1 VEPARDPNPIAPA
14 MLEAARSLSIPTF
27 DDQNGEMMEGEGGA
41 SITNLRIRDGRR
53 LSVFRT
59 YAYPYMDRHNLTV
72 LTGALVTRVLFNGKL
87 AVGVEFFRD
96 GQSHRVAARC
106 EIVLS
111 LGAINTPKV
120 LMQSGIGDE
129 SELAPAG
136 IDVAQHLPGV
146 GRNFQDHI
154 LTGCVWEYRTPI
166 PLRNNAAEGTF
177 FWKSDPS
184 LDTPDL
190 QPLQVE
196 VPFSTPETAR
206 FSPPAASWSMLPGV
220 VRPRSRGHLRITG
233 PKPSDPIEIVA
244 NTFSDPTDM
253 KALIRAIALCR
264 EIGNSAVMS
273 PFVKREVMPGNLAGR
288 ALESFV
294 RDAAAAYLHQ
304 NCTAKMGRDEMSVVD
319 GRLRVYGIDN
329 LRIADGSIM
338 PRVPTGNTMAPCV
351 VIGEKAAEFLKERQ
365 AL

>member
-1 VEPARDPNPIAPA
+1 
-14 MLEAARSLSIPTF
+14 
-27 DDQNGEMMEGEGGA
+27 MEGEGGA
-41 SITNLRIRDGRR
+41 AIANVRIRDGRC

-59 YAYPYMDRHNLTV
+59 YAYPYMGRHNLTV
-72 LTGALVTRVLFNGKL
+72 LTGALVTRIVFDGKR
-87 AVGVEFFRD
+87 AVGVEFRLD
-96 GQSHRVAARC
+96 AQSHRIAAHC

-129 SELAPAG
+129 SELARAG
-136 IDVAQHLPGV
+136 IDVVQRLPGV

-154 LTGCVWEYRTPI
+154 LTGCVWEYKTPI
-166 PLRNNAAEGTF
+166 PLRNNAAEATF

-184 LDTPDL
+184 RDTPDL

-196 VPFSTPETAR
+196 VPFSTPETAH
-206 FSPPAASWSMLPGV
+206 FSPPTASWSMLPGV

-233 PKPSDPIEIVA
+233 PNPSDPIEIVA

-288 ALESFV
+288 ARKLRARCGDSLFASE
-294 RDAAAAYLHQ
+294 LHR
-304 NCTAKMGRDEMSVVD
+304 KD
-319 GRLRVYGIDN
+319 G
-329 LRIADGSIM
+329 
-338 PRVPTGNTMAPCV
+338 PR
-351 VIGEKAAEFLKERQ
+351 
-365 AL
+365 